1 MEFLQPARLLSFQ
14 LIETFAFFSRF
25 GIFEADLLGI
35 VKADLLGIVEA
46 NLLGIVKPDELPSVA
61 FRSLL

>member
-25 GIFEADLLGI
+25 GIFEAELLE
-35 VKADLLGIVEA
+35 VDLLGIVEA